1 MIHGWA
7 KPPKKM
13 PPARTLLFRYALM
26 AIGFW
31 ILTYVVYGPLAYS
44 TGGLYGFGFVL
55 ILWIIGFGIW
65 YFDPITR
72 RRRAAIRKFERHHSL
87 SAWLK

>member
-13 PPARTLLFRYALM
+13 PPARILLFRYGLM

-31 ILTYVVYGPLAYS
+31 ILMYLVCGPLAYS
-44 TGGLYGFGFVL
+44 TGGLYGFGFVF
-55 ILWIIGFGIW
+55 ILWLIGFGIW

-72 RRRAAIRKFERHHSL
+72 RRRAAIRTFKRRHSL
-87 SAWLK
+87 SGWLK

>member
-1 MIHGWA
+1 MIHDWA

-13 PPARTLLFRYALM
+13 PAARILLFRYALM
-26 AIGFW
+26 AVGFW
-31 ILTYVVYGPLAYS
+31 ILMYVVYGPLAYS
-44 TGGLYGFGFVL
+44 TAGLYGFGFVL

-72 RRRAAIRKFERHHSL
+72 RRRAAVRTFKKRHSL